1 MVSNWDL
8 TSSGHMSGCEGR
20 RFESPPGQS
29 KICNAEAENMMA
41 KSVLFRVVLVVP
53 PILFKLTSVQSLPL
67 YNANSNNL
75 ELQKTVA
82 L

>member
-1 MVSNWDL
+1 
-8 TSSGHMSGCEGR
+8 MSGCDVCE
-20 RFESPPGQS
+20 FKSLLGQS

-53 PILFKLTSVQSLPL
+53 PIPFKLTSVQSLPL
-67 YNANSNNL
+67 YNAKSNNL
-75 ELQKTVA
+75 ELQKTIA